1 MSSAGLDATAQ
12 AELVRTGQASPAEL
26 VDEAIE
32 RIERLNPELNAVIT
46 PLFDKAREAASG
58 DLPDGPFR
66 GVPFLLKDLGA
77 HSAGDPLYEGMGFLR
92 DAGWVEE
99 EDSELARRFREAGF
113 VFLGKTNTPELG
125 ILPTTEPLAFGP
137 SKNPWDPSRSP
148 GGSSGGSAAAVAAGL
163 VAAAHA
169 NDGGGSIRIPASA
182 CGLVGLKPSRG
193 RVSLA
198 PKFGDIM
205 SGLVAELAVT
215 RSVRDTAAILDAV
228 HGAAPGEP
236 YVAPHA
242 GQSYADEVG
251 ADPGRLRI
259 GLLTRAPDGQVD
271 VHPDCVAAA
280 EEAARLLESL
290 GHSVEIAEID
300 ALDDPDYVPQF
311 LVRWTAG
318 IAWNLDYWARR
329 TGREIGPDDVEPSTW
344 ALAEQG
350 RSHSAAAYL
359 TAMEYAQVAARR
371 AAEWWTSGFDLL
383 LTPTLGE
390 PPTPLGAFDHP
401 PDQPV
406 LPIMR
411 SVPLAVFTAASNS
424 TGQPAISLP
433 LSENDEGLPIGV
445 QLVAELGR
453 EDLLLRVAAQ
463 LEEAAP
469 WADRRPRLFAGPGT
483 G

>member
-1 MSSAGLDATAQ
+1 MTSSVPDATEQ
-12 AELVRTGQASPAEL
+12 AELVRGGQASPSEL

-32 RIERLNPELNAVIT
+32 RIERLDPELNAVIT
-46 PLFDKAREAASG
+46 PLFDKARAAAAG

-66 GVPFLLKDLGA
+66 GVPFLLKDLAA
-77 HSAGDPLYEGMGFLR
+77 HSAGDPMYEGMGFLR
-92 DAGWVEE
+92 EVGWVED

-125 ILPTTEPLAFGP
+125 ILSTTEPLAFGAT
-137 SKNPWDPSRSP
+137 KNPWDPTRSP

-169 NDGGGSIRIPASA
+169 GDGGGSIRIPASA

-198 PKFGDIM
+198 PQFGDIM

-228 HGAAPGEP
+228 HGPAPGEP
-236 YVAPHA
+236 YVAPA
-242 GQSYADEVG
+242 AERPYADEVG

-259 GLLTRAPDGQVD
+259 GLLTRGPAGQVE
-271 VHPDCVAAA
+271 VHPDCV
-280 EEAARLLESL
+280 EAAKSAGRLLESL
-290 GHSVEIAEID
+290 GHSVEPAEIE
-300 ALDDPDYVPQF
+300 ALDDPDYIPQF

-318 IAWNLDYWARR
+318 IAWNLDYWTRR

-350 RSHSAAAYL
+350 RSHTAAAYL
-359 TAMEYAQVAARR
+359 SAMEYAQAAARR
-371 AAEWWTSGFDLL
+371 LAAWWAGGFDLL

-390 PPTPLGAFDHP
+390 PPTPLGAYDHP
-401 PDQPV
+401 PDQP
-406 LPIMR
+406 LHPIVR
-411 SVPLAVFTAASNS
+411 AVPLAMFTAAFNS

-433 LSENDEGLPIGV
+433 LHQNADGLPIGV

-453 EDLLLRVAAQ
+453 EDLLLRIAAQ

-469 WADRRPRLFAGPGT
+469 WADRRPPLFAR
-483 G
+483 